1 MVDALK
7 ATYADLKTV
16 KTRGVCQIVLEMPI
30 EGMADAFALLGAPIP
45 GNEVWVALARLR
57 SGGAAIEKPSPQIEY
72 ANDEHAADDVPG
84 KPPRPLSQVSAI
96 LCGIV
101 AFRRFIMEQYD
112 GWDQMPTADE
122 AADWL
127 REKCGVQ
134 SRREFDTDENAAANF
149 RDIRSKYSAWM
160 LAA

>member
-30 EGMADAFALLGAPIP
+30 EGMADAFSLLGAPIP
-45 GNEVWVALARLR
+45 GNEVWVAIARLR
-57 SGGAAIEKPSPQIEY
+57 GGGAAIEKPSPQIEH
-72 ANDEHAADDVPG
+72 ANDENAADDIPG

-127 REKCGVQ
+127 REECGVR